1 MPVEGIFGSFWFR
14 ALMFASVFGSVIL
27 HEIAHGWVAE
37 RLGDPTARMM
47 GRITLNPLAHV
58 DLFGT
63 VLLPLILAVT
73 GQPVLGWAKPVPVN
87 AAYFRDPL
95 RGMMWVG
102 ASGPLTNF
110 AIAVVAAALYR
121 GLALFLFLPIAP
133 WIFLV
138 KILLALALVLVV
150 SNVYLGLF
158 NLIPIPPLDGSRIV
172 MGLIPREWLPGYL
185 SLERYG
191 ILIVFLLLYAGL
203 LHRVIEPVV
212 GFVLFLLGLS

>member
-1 MPVEGIFGSFWFR
+1 
-14 ALMFASVFGSVIL
+14 MFASVFGSVIL

-47 GRITLNPLAHV
+47 GRITLNPMAHV

-63 VLLPLILAVT
+63 ILLPLILAVT
-73 GQPVLGWAKPVPVN
+73 RQPVLGWAKPVPVN

-102 ASGPLTNF
+102 AAGPLTNF
-110 AIAVVAAALYR
+110 ALALAAAVLFRVLTVPLLLLPVMPFVFLAEILLGLLVVVAA
-121 GLALFLFLPIAP
+121 
-133 WIFLV
+133 
-138 KILLALALVLVV
+138 
-150 SNVYLGLF
+150 SNLYLGLF
-158 NLIPIPPLDGSRIV
+158 NLIPIPPLDGSRIL
-172 MGLIPREWLPGYL
+172 MGLLPREWLPAYL

-203 LHRVIEPVV
+203 LHRVLDPVV
-212 GFVLFLLGLS
+212 HTALLLLGFR

>member
-1 MPVEGIFGSFWFR
+1 MDSLFDSFGFR
-14 ALMFASVFGSVIL
+14 VLMFASVFGSVIL

-47 GRITLNPLAHV
+47 GRITWNPIAHV

-63 VLLPLILAVT
+63 ILLPLILAVT

-102 ASGPLTNF
+102 AAGPLTNF
-110 AIAVVAAALYR
+110 ALALAAAVLFRVLTVPFLLLPVMPFVFLAKILLGLLVVVAA
-121 GLALFLFLPIAP
+121 
-133 WIFLV
+133 
-138 KILLALALVLVV
+138 
-150 SNVYLGLF
+150 SNLYLGLF
-158 NLIPIPPLDGSRIV
+158 NLIPIPPLDGSRIL
-172 MGLIPREWLPGYL
+172 MGLLPREWLPGYL

-203 LHRVIEPVV
+203 LHRVLDPVV
-212 GFVLFLLGLS
+212 HTALLLMGFR

>member
-1 MPVEGIFGSFWFR
+1 VDSLFDSFGFR
-14 ALMFASVFGSVIL
+14 VLMFASVFGSVIL

-47 GRITLNPLAHV
+47 GRITWNPMAHV

-63 VLLPLILAVT
+63 ILLPLILAVT

-102 ASGPLTNF
+102 AAGPLTNF
-110 AIAVVAAALYR
+110 ALALAAAVLFR
-121 GLALFLFLPIAP
+121 VLTVPFLLLPVMPFVFLA
-133 WIFLV
+133 
-138 KILLALALVLVV
+138 KILLGLLVV
-150 SNVYLGLF
+150 IAASNLYLGLF
-158 NLIPIPPLDGSRIV
+158 NLIPIPPLDGSRIL
-172 MGLIPREWLPGYL
+172 MGLLPREWLPGYL

-203 LHRVIEPVV
+203 LHRVLDPVV
-212 GFVLFLLGLS
+212 HTALLLLGFR

>member
-1 MPVEGIFGSFWFR
+1 
-14 ALMFASVFGSVIL
+14 MFASVFGSVIL

-47 GRITLNPLAHV
+47 GRITWNPIAHV

-63 VLLPLILAVT
+63 ILLPLILAVT

-102 ASGPLTNF
+102 AAGPLTNF
-110 AIAVVAAALYR
+110 ALALAAAVLFRVLTVPFLLLPVMPFVFLAKILLGLLVVVAA
-121 GLALFLFLPIAP
+121 
-133 WIFLV
+133 
-138 KILLALALVLVV
+138 
-150 SNVYLGLF
+150 SNLYLGLF
-158 NLIPIPPLDGSRIV
+158 NLIPIPPLDGSRIL
-172 MGLIPREWLPGYL
+172 MGLLPREWLPGYL

-203 LHRVIEPVV
+203 LHRVLDPVV
-212 GFVLFLLGLS
+212 HTALLLMGFR

>member
-1 MPVEGIFGSFWFR
+1 MDSLFDSFGFR
-14 ALMFASVFGSVIL
+14 VLMFASVFGSVIL

-47 GRITLNPLAHV
+47 GRITWNPMAHV

-63 VLLPLILAVT
+63 ILLPLILAVT

-102 ASGPLTNF
+102 AAGPLTNF
-110 AIAVVAAALYR
+110 ALALAAAVLFR
-121 GLALFLFLPIAP
+121 VLTVPFLLLPVMPFVFLA
-133 WIFLV
+133 
-138 KILLALALVLVV
+138 KILLGLLVV
-150 SNVYLGLF
+150 IAASNLYLGLF
-158 NLIPIPPLDGSRIV
+158 NLIPIPPLDGSRIL
-172 MGLIPREWLPGYL
+172 MGLLPREWLPGYL

-203 LHRVIEPVV
+203 LHRVLDPVV
-212 GFVLFLLGLS
+212 HTALLLLGFR

>member
-1 MPVEGIFGSFWFR
+1 VDSLFDSFGFR
-14 ALMFASVFGSVIL
+14 VLMFASVFGSVIL

-47 GRITLNPLAHV
+47 GRITWNPIAHV

-63 VLLPLILAVT
+63 ILLPLILAVT

-102 ASGPLTNF
+102 AAGPLTNF
-110 AIAVVAAALYR
+110 ALALAAAVLFRVLTVPFLLLPVMPFVFLAKILLGLLVVVAA
-121 GLALFLFLPIAP
+121 
-133 WIFLV
+133 
-138 KILLALALVLVV
+138 
-150 SNVYLGLF
+150 SNLYLGLF
-158 NLIPIPPLDGSRIV
+158 NLIPIPPLDGSRIL
-172 MGLIPREWLPGYL
+172 MGLLPREWLPGYL

-203 LHRVIEPVV
+203 LHRVLDPVV
-212 GFVLFLLGLS
+212 HTALLLMGFR